1 MRRAARRGGAL
12 CALVAGCAGET
23 IAPSDAGR
31 FEVREA
37 TVAPLDAV
45 DVLVD
50 DLGTTVDV
58 RVADV
63 SASRD
68 AAVFDGAASDA
79 PAVCVDLANQHAA
92 AVREAQRC
100 LTDQDCDTAVCET
113 LCCACQVFVHGTETT
128 AVRALLARGE
138 AEACPS
144 RLDCPR
150 VPCARPTRGLCSSE
164 GRCVTLREAPG
175 TDGGALDALP

>member
-1 MRRAARRGGAL
+1 MRGVVRRWGVLAVL
-12 CALVAGCAGET
+12 AAGCTGESL
-23 IAPSDAGR
+23 APSDAGR

-37 TVAPLDAV
+37 TVAPLDAP
-45 DVLVD
+45 DVVVE
-50 DLGTTVDV
+50 DLGATVDV

-68 AAVFDGAASDA
+68 AAVLDGAASDA

-113 LCCACQVFVHGTETT
+113 LCCACQVFVHSAET
-128 AVRALLARGE
+128 AAARALLARGE

-144 RLDCPR
+144 RLSCPR
-150 VPCARPTRGLCSSE
+150 VPCARATRGLCSSE

-175 TDGGALDALP
+175 SDAGTLDALP